1 MNPFKEKSKILITCP
16 LRTLPFLKKEVE
28 GLGFPISREDRMS
41 IETEGTMTD
50 CMKLN
55 LYLRTGH
62 RVLYL
67 LKKFRATGPDE
78 LYKEVIKIDWENH
91 LDEDGYFSIIS
102 EVENAE
108 ILDTRFASLKC
119 KDAIADRMTKQCGKR
134 PDSGPDRHKTVIY
147 LYWKNEEAVV
157 YLDSSGE
164 TIAKHGYRKIPF
176 KAPLQE
182 SLACAIIAATV
193 WDGRS
198 HFINPMCGSG
208 TLAIEAAMIAVNKA
222 PGLLR
227 SNFGF
232 MHIKG
237 FDAEAWESLRREAR
251 LNTRKDTGV
260 KIIATDLDQKAL
272 DAAMKNAMTA
282 GVNHLIEFKRCD
294 FRETPVP
301 EGPGVVVLNPE
312 YGERLGEEKE
322 LEIIYKEIGDFF
334 KNKCKGYTGYVFTGN
349 FSLAKKVGLKAK
361 RRIEFYNGKIDCRL
375 LEFELYEGSR
385 KKPKGEEG
393 EQEDV

>member
-1 MNPFKEKSKILITCP
+1 MNPFELKSKILITCP
-16 LRTLPFLKKEVE
+16 LRVQPFLKTEVE
-28 GLGFPISREDRMS
+28 LLNYPIVKEDRMS
-41 IETEGTMTD
+41 IETEGTFTD

-62 RVLYL
+62 RVLYA
-67 LKKFRATGPDE
+67 LKKFKANDPDE
-78 LYKEVIKIDWENH
+78 LYDEVIKIDWETYMT
-91 LDEDGYFSIIS
+91 EDGYFSVIS
-102 EVENAE
+102 EVDNPT

-119 KDAIADRMTKQCGKR
+119 KDAIADRMTEKFGRR
-134 PDSGPDRHKTVIY
+134 PDSGPDRHKTVIF
-147 LYWKNEEAVV
+147 LYWKNDDATI

-182 SLACAIIAATV
+182 SLACAIIAATG
-193 WDGRS
+193 WDGTT

-227 SNFGF
+227 TNFGF

-237 FDAEAWESLRREAR
+237 YNQDVWDGLRREAR
-251 LNTRKDTGV
+251 LKTGKQLQG
-260 KIIATDLDQKAL
+260 KIIATDIDEIAL
-272 DAAMKNAMTA
+272 DAANKNAMTA
-282 GVNHLIEFKRCD
+282 GVNHLIEFKKCD

-301 EGPGVVVLNPE
+301 QGPGVVVLNPE
-312 YGERLGEEKE
+312 YGERLGNEKE
-322 LEIIYKEIGDFF
+322 LEDIYKEIGDFF
-334 KNKCKGYTGYVFTGN
+334 KNKCKGYLGYVFTGN
-349 FSLAKKVGLKAK
+349 FSLAKKIGLKTK

-375 LEFELYEGSR
+375 LEYELYEGTR
-385 KKPKGEEG
+385 KKIKSEG
-393 EQEDV
+393 DEPINV